1 MSHIGDIGIQLCLY
15 ALLPYGVAWFYNQIR
30 GMV

>member
-1 MSHIGDIGIQLCLY
+1 MSIADYVIQLCLY